1 VRVRRTSDE
10 AGRHRDNE
18 LTTIDHRFTLTIAM
32 RSDKFPGPVKPGGA
46 AMMIDYANKVVLVT
60 GAASGIGRALAIAI
74 AARGGRVIA
83 ADIDGAGVAET
94 ARLTKGEALVVDL
107 AQPGAAVDLIDRAYT
122 LTGHIDMI
130 ASNAGMGS
138 GPGPKRL
145 LKADL
150 DAPRVAEMFEVN
162 MFAAIRLVQAW
173 VPRLEA
179 TNRRGRL
186 MITGSENSLSV
197 PDAVKGFGLGLYAAS
212 KHGVLVLAE
221 WLRHEMAAGK
231 KPLDVHVLLPG
242 GVYTGMTA
250 DGLGPDPAGWPADMH
265 VITAERCAEIAL
277 DGLDKGLFW
286 IPTHRHLA
294 DDMGPRHQGVADAVR
309 ALGL

>member
-1 VRVRRTSDE
+1 
-10 AGRHRDNE
+10 
-18 LTTIDHRFTLTIAM
+18 
-32 RSDKFPGPVKPGGA
+32 
-46 AMMIDYANKVVLVT
+46 MIDYQDKVVLVT
-60 GAASGIGRALAIAI
+60 GAASGIGRALAVAM
-74 AARGGRVIA
+74 AACGARVLA
-83 ADIDGAGVAET
+83 ADIDGDGAAET
-94 ARLTKGEALVVDL
+94 AQATGGDALTVDL
-107 AQPGAAVDLIDRAYT
+107 AQSVAAAALIGRAYD
-122 LTGHIDMI
+122 LAGRIDVI

-145 LKADL
+145 LKVDL
-150 DAPRVAEMFEVN
+150 DAPRIAAMFEVN

-173 VPRLEA
+173 VPRLEEDG
-179 TNRRGRL
+179 RRGRI

-197 PDAVKGFGLGLYAAS
+197 PDAVKTFGLGLYAAS

-221 WLRHEMAAGK
+221 WLHGEMAGGN
-231 KPLDVHVLLPG
+231 KPLDVHILLPG

-250 DGLGPDPAGWPADMH
+250 DGLGPDPAGWPVDMH

-294 DDMGPRHQGVADAVR
+294 DDMGQRYQGVADAVR
-309 ALGL
+309 ALRL

>member
-1 VRVRRTSDE
+1 LQPCHDGNKLQR
-10 AGRHRDNE
+10 
-18 LTTIDHRFTLTIAM
+18 
-32 RSDKFPGPVKPGGA
+32 GGS
-46 AMMIDYANKVVLVT
+46 MIDYQDKVVLVT
-60 GAASGIGRALAIAI
+60 GAASGIGRALALAM
-74 AARGGRVIA
+74 ATRGARVLA
-83 ADIDGAGVAET
+83 ADIDGDGAAAT
-94 ARLTKGEALVVDL
+94 AQATGGEALTVDL
-107 AQPGAAVDLIDRAYT
+107 AQPGAAASLVDRAYG
-122 LTGHIDMI
+122 LAGHVDMI

-150 DAPRVAEMFEVN
+150 DAPRVAAMFEVN

-179 TNRRGRL
+179 DGRRGRI

-197 PDAVKGFGLGLYAAS
+197 PDAVKTFGLGLYAAS

-221 WLRHEMAAGK
+221 WLRGEMASGN
-231 KPLDVHVLLPG
+231 KPLDVHILLPG

-277 DGLDKGLFW
+277 AGLDNGLFW

-294 DDMGPRHQGVADAVR
+294 HDMSPRHAGIADAVR
-309 ALGL
+309 VLGL

>member
-1 VRVRRTSDE
+1 MINWQDRV
-10 AGRHRDNE
+10 A
-18 LTTIDHRFTLTIAM
+18 
-32 RSDKFPGPVKPGGA
+32 
-46 AMMIDYANKVVLVT
+46 LVT
-60 GAASGIGRALAIAI
+60 GAASGIGRGLALALAH
-74 AARGGRVIA
+74 RGARVIA
-83 ADIDGAGVAET
+83 ADIDADGAAAT
-94 ARLTKGEALVVDL
+94 AAQAGGAALTVDL
-107 AQPGAAVDLIDRAYT
+107 ADKTAAADLVARAHAIA
-122 LTGHIDMI
+122 GHIDFI

-150 DAPRVAEMFEVN
+150 DSERVAAMFEVN

-179 TNRRGRL
+179 DGGRGRL

-197 PDAVKGFGLGLYAAS
+197 PDTVKNFGLGLYGAS

-221 WLRHEMAAGK
+221 WLRGEVAGGN
-231 KPLDVHVLLPG
+231 KPLDVHILLPG

-250 DGLGPDPAGWPADMH
+250 DGLGPDPAKWPEEVAI
-265 VITAERCAEIAL
+265 ITPDRCAEIAL
-277 DGLDKGLFW
+277 AGLDAGLFW

-294 DDMGPRHQGVADAVR
+294 DDMRPRYQGVAEAVR
-309 ALGL
+309 VLRL

>member
-1 VRVRRTSDE
+1 
-10 AGRHRDNE
+10 
-18 LTTIDHRFTLTIAM
+18 LTGGDALT
-32 RSDKFPGPVKPGGA
+32 
-46 AMMIDYANKVVLVT
+46 
-60 GAASGIGRALAIAI
+60 
-74 AARGGRVIA
+74 
-83 ADIDGAGVAET
+83 
-94 ARLTKGEALVVDL
+94 VDL
-107 AQPGAAVDLIDRAYT
+107 AQPGAAVDLIDRAHA
-122 LTGHIDMI
+122 LAGRVDMI

-145 LKADL
+145 LKADI
-150 DAPRVAEMFEVN
+150 DAPRVAAMFEVN

-179 TNRRGRL
+179 DGRRGRL

-197 PDAVKGFGLGLYAAS
+197 PDAVKTFGLGLYAAS

-221 WLRHEMAAGK
+221 WLRQEMAGGN
-231 KPLDVHVLLPG
+231 KPLDVHILLPG

-294 DDMGPRHQGVADAVR
+294 DDMGPRHDGIADAVR